1 MKPVG
6 KSHTFRL
13 TLSTEYYLKWDT
25 ICGSLS
31 GSQKLISIIDMLE
44 REGKIP
50 GLAGIQDP
58 IQTAEAPNIFNGG
71 EK

>member
-13 TLSTEYYLKWDT
+13 TLPTEYYLKWDT

-31 GSQKLISIIDMLE
+31 GSQKLISIIDMMELK
-44 REGKIP
+44 GMIP
-50 GLAGIQDP
+50 KDP